1 MPRKHRSNKTIDAFI
16 KDLKQIKTNKYISVS
31 QKIESVS
38 KQLVAW
44 HNSQQKQKT
53 TPLQGQG
60 HQWLFAL
67 DERTD

>member
-1 MPRKHRSNKTIDAFI
+1 
-16 KDLKQIKTNKYISVS
+16 VS